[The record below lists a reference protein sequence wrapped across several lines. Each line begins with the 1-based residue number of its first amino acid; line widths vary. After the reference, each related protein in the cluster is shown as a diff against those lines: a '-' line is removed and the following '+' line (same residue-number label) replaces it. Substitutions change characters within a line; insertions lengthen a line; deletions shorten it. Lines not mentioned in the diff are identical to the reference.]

1 MEILVFDFVVLGA
14 VAVLVY
20 YATVLLRSCLDAK
33 EQSSRNRQLLLVIYK
48 MLSEE
53 KEEGGWKS

>member
-33 EQSSRNRQLLLVIYK
+33 EQSLRNRQLLLVIYK

-53 KEEGGWKS
+53 KEEG

>member
-14 VAVLVY
+14 VAVLV

-53 KEEGGWKS
+53 KEEG